1 MPPSRKHDSA
11 VLLNRLGASLATSA
25 YASFP
30 DVDAAVGFQDEDA
43 LIVVG
48 EDGGERGNVV
58 REVGA
63 VSQIV
68 EPFPR
73 GREESEWRDAAFSGL
88 VEESSRL
95 GGDNERTARIDR
107 NRIRGAAETDSR
119 SRRARP

>member
-1 MPPSRKHDSA
+1 MRKWSPVNKFYAVMNGKAAYRLMPPSRKHDSA
-11 VLLNRLGASLATSA
+11 VLLNRPQPSLETSA

-68 EPFPR
+68 EPFP
-73 GREESEWRDAAFSGL
+73 
-88 VEESSRL
+88 
-95 GGDNERTARIDR
+95 
-107 NRIRGAAETDSR
+107 
-119 SRRARP
+119 